1 MSDPTAGNALLVATP
16 LTPQATQAMVCKD
29 MLSPER
35 LQQARQIAA
44 QEYPRMLQNT
54 LVYANFG
61 NDAVAAMNDLV
72 SRVLDTVSRDELRA
86 FEPVIKNL
94 SKKLDSIARNYD
106 VSDPKVLA
114 KYEQSRGGFLSFF
127 RGVRSFWKA
136 LERDIKSLQTQLE
149 DARDEL
155 AERRELLSQNVATY
169 DILYQQN
176 RTDIQNLIFVIAAME
191 LIRDIALED
200 AKNVVISDNDS
211 FGDGGDEERARRTE
225 LANNLD
231 NRITDF
237 KSRLYM
243 AQRGGPQTRL
253 VRSVDVASI
262 GKNDAMTT
270 HAVPLIQTFMIE
282 MATLQRSRD
291 AARVNDAVRN
301 TLNTVIQQYAGAA
314 SVMIP
319 EIMQSNN
326 TTLLA
331 AASVDALTTG
341 FKATVD
347 GMLKAI
353 EAGIQER
360 QKLNLT
366 MTASAET
373 MKAESIRLSDRTIEL
388 MEAAGQP
395 EEITLQVL
403 QENKIL
409 LPAS

>member
-1 MSDPTAGNALLVATP
+1 M
-16 LTPQATQAMVCKD
+16 
-29 MLSPER
+29 
-35 LQQARQIAA
+35 
-44 QEYPRMLQNT
+44 
-54 LVYANFG
+54 
-61 NDAVAAMNDLV
+61 
-72 SRVLDTVSRDELRA
+72 
-86 FEPVIKNL
+86 
-94 SKKLDSIARNYD
+94 
-106 VSDPKVLA
+106 
-114 KYEQSRGGFLSFF
+114 
-127 RGVRSFWKA
+127 
-136 LERDIKSLQTQLE
+136 
-149 DARDEL
+149 
-155 AERRELLSQNVATY
+155 
-169 DILYQQN
+169 
-176 RTDIQNLIFVIAAME
+176 
-191 LIRDIALED
+191 
-200 AKNVVISDNDS
+200 
-211 FGDGGDEERARRTE
+211 
-225 LANNLD
+225 
-231 NRITDF
+231 
-237 KSRLYM
+237 
-243 AQRGGPQTRL
+243 
-253 VRSVDVASI
+253 DVASI

-270 HAVPLIQTFMIE
+270 HAVPLIQTVMIE

-319 EIMQSNN
+319 EIMVSNN

-353 EAGIQER
+353 EAGVQER

-373 MKAESIRLSDRTIEL
+373 MKQDSIRLSDRTIEL

-403 QENKIL
+403 QENKVL